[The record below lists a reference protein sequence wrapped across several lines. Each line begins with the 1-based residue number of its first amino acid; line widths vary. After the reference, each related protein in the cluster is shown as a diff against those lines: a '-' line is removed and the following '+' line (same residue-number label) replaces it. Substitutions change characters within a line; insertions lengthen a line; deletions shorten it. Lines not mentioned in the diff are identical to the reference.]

1 MTFLD
6 TLNYFIQ
13 ETEAELEGI
22 SWEIREETNFENN
35 AIEYLSSV
43 YDETEQHLNN
53 LKEIKSILENK

>member
-1 MTFLD
+1 MTILE

-13 ETEAELEGI
+13 EMEAELEGI

-35 AIEYLSSV
+35 TIEYLSSV

>member
-1 MTFLD
+1 MRLTD
-6 TLNYFIQ
+6 TIEYFIE

-35 AIEYLSSV
+35 SIEYLSSV

>member
-1 MTFLD
+1 MTILE
-6 TLNYFIQ
+6 TLNYFINK
-13 ETEAELEGI
+13 TEAELEGI

>member
-1 MTFLD
+1 MRLTD
-6 TLNYFIQ
+6 TIEYFIE

-35 AIEYLSSV
+35 TIEYLSSV

-53 LKEIKSILENK
+53 LKEIKSILGNK